1 MRRILESIL
10 TRQKGF
16 PHNGHIAIK
25 HFISNIAVFLSTKS
39 LGLFLQSCKLKFY
52 FARAP
57 NNYYVINFNDILFI
71 IIILS
76 IRLACF
82 LAVTIRKVTWNAD
95 SI

>member
-16 PHNGHIAIK
+16 PHNGHKAIK
-25 HFISNIAVFLSTKS
+25 HFISNIAVFLITKS
-39 LGLFLQSCKLKFY
+39 LGLFLQSCKLKLY